1 MFVNTKCIMYVC
13 EYKMYVY
20 DGSFQDENCRRV
32 VSVPNAFYGAG
43 ATETP
48 VETNY
53 RKRPFS
59 SYNIQV
65 NTGCTFLFLQ
75 YTGKYRVYLSLLTIY
90 R

>member
-48 VETNY
+48 VEANY

-65 NTGCTFLFLQ
+65 NTGCATESVTFLRND
-75 YTGKYRVYLSLLTIY
+75 TKYY
-90 R
+90 RYYRYM